1 MKIIT
6 IQKRVVNRKG
16 GRLRNNNKL
25 MAIAISTLITTT
37 MIIKLTKITT
47 L

>member
-1 MKIIT
+1 MIIIM
-6 IQKRVVNRKG
+6 IQKRIVNRKG

-25 MAIAISTLITTT
+25 MAIAISALITTT
-37 MIIKLTKITT
+37 IIIKLTKITT